1 MWDHPRAAMRD
12 VGNLTASLLAQ
23 LDPLML
29 GLILLTIFSA
39 GIVKGAIG
47 FGFPLVS
54 IPVISMV
61 WDAKHA
67 VLLVSLASLVN
78 NVGVAIAGRGSRE
91 TFWRFLPVLIGM
103 FLGTGLGALLLAS
116 IPSGV
121 LAVVVGTAALVFATV
136 ALLKPDLAVPSHLE
150 RYLALPMGFLGGV
163 LGGSTGIAGPFVVS
177 YTHALKLSKREF
189 VYFLAILYLLGAIV
203 QVTSYTQLGL
213 FDALT
218 FGVGLASC
226 VPNFLG
232 VALGF
237 RIQDRIDPLLFRKIV
252 VVVIALSG
260 ASLLIRALW
269 P

>member
-1 MWDHPRAAMRD
+1 MSDHAVR
-12 VGNLTASLLAQ
+12 LLSASLVVCAAS
-23 LDPLML
+23 M
-29 GLILLTIFSA
+29 
-39 GIVKGAIG
+39 VKGAIG
-47 FGFPLVS
+47 FGFPLLS
-54 IPVISMV
+54 IPLISTV
-61 WDAKHA
+61 WDPKHA
-67 VLLVSLASLVN
+67 VVLVSLASLVN
-78 NVGVAIAGRGSRE
+78 NVGMAASGRGSRA
-91 TFWRFLPVLIGM
+91 TFRRFLPVLIGM
-103 FLGTGLGALLLAS
+103 TLGTSIGALLLAS
-116 IPSGV
+116 VPSSV
-121 LAVVVGTAALVFATV
+121 LAVVVGTAALVFATI
-136 ALLKPDLAVPSHLE
+136 ALLRPNLAVPSHLE

-189 VYFLAILYLLGAIV
+189 VFFLSVLYLLGAIV
-203 QVTSYTQLGL
+203 QFVSYTQLGL

-260 ASLLIRALW
+260 ASLMIRVIW

>member
-1 MWDHPRAAMRD
+1 MSD
-12 VGNLTASLLAQ
+12 VASLIASVLSQ
-23 LDPLML
+23 LDAFRL
-29 GLILLTIFSA
+29 GLILITIFLA

-47 FGFPLVS
+47 FGFPLMS
-54 IPVISMV
+54 IPLISTV
-61 WDAKHA
+61 WDPKHA
-67 VLLVSLASLVN
+67 VLLVSLASLFN
-78 NVGVAIAGRGSRE
+78 NVGVAVSGRGSRE
-91 TFWRFLPVLIGM
+91 TFRRFLPVLIGM
-103 FLGTGLGALLLAS
+103 TLGTGLGALLLAS
-116 IPSGV
+116 VPSSV
-121 LAVVVGTAALVFATV
+121 LAVVVGTAALAFATV

-189 VYFLAILYLLGAIV
+189 VYFLSVLYLLGAIV
-203 QVTSYTQLGL
+203 QFVSYTQLGL

-260 ASLLIRALW
+260 ASLMMRVIW
-269 P
+269 G

>member
-1 MWDHPRAAMRD
+1 MSD
-12 VGNLTASLLAQ
+12 VASLISSMLAQ
-23 LDPLML
+23 FGILKF
-29 GLILLTIFSA
+29 GLILIAIFFA
-39 GIVKGAIG
+39 GVVKGAIG
-47 FGFPLVS
+47 FGFPLMS
-54 IPVISMV
+54 IPLISTV
-61 WDAKHA
+61 WDPKHA
-67 VLLVSLASLVN
+67 VVLVSLASLVN
-78 NVGVAIAGRGSRE
+78 NVGMVVVGRGSRE
-91 TFWRFLPVLIGM
+91 TFRRFLPVLLGM
-103 FLGTGLGALLLAS
+103 SLGTGIGAILLAS
-116 IPSGV
+116 VPSSV

-136 ALLKPDLAVPSHLE
+136 ALLKPNLAVPSHLE

-189 VYFLAILYLLGAIV
+189 VYFLAVLYLLGAIV

-218 FGVGLASC
+218 FGMGLASC

-237 RIQDRIDPLLFRKIV
+237 RIQDRIDPVLFRKIV

-260 ASLLIRALW
+260 VSLMLRVIW
-269 P
+269 G